1 MAKFKT
7 YYPIHN
13 LVISQR
19 FGPDGTAFQMLP
31 SYQKL
36 GLKAHNGWDFVAPRG
51 YNIRAAH
58 DGVVTFTGEDGAGGL
73 GVVVRTNEAMDYE
86 GGNAYMKSIYWHCNT
101 GSFKVKP
108 GDKVSV
114 GDILAEV
121 DSTGMSTGDHLH
133 FGLKPI
139 AQGENDW
146 VWYNVEQNNG
156 YLGAI
161 DPAPYWAGQ
170 TAYQIKGIMAQLQE
184 IKKKLANLIA
194 LIGKK

>member
-1 MAKFKT
+1 MKLKL
-7 YYPIHN
+7 YYPIHK

-19 FGPDGTAFQMLP
+19 FGPEGTAPDMLP
-31 SYQKL
+31 MYQKI
-36 GLKAHNGWDFVAPRG
+36 GLTAHNGWDFVAPRG

-73 GVVVRTNEAMDYE
+73 GVVVRTNELVDHDY
-86 GGNAYMKSIYWHCNT
+86 GTTFIKSLYWHCNT

-108 GDKVSV
+108 GQSVKV

-133 FGLKPI
+133 FGIKPVL
-139 AQGENDW
+139 QGEADW
-146 VWYNVEQNNG
+146 VWVNSEQQNG

-161 DPAPYWAGQ
+161 DPAPYWAGP
-170 TAYQIKGIMAQLQE
+170 TAYTAAGLFSKLAELQ
-184 IKKKLANLIA
+184 KKLADLLKA
-194 LIGKK
+194 AKK